1 MTNPPASEV
10 LATWQALGT
19 YFDVDGDAVFVL
31 DVPPLYD
38 EGKDPMF
45 VLHGYPSCC
54 YDWHHVLPDFG
65 QNRRVVLF
73 DYPGFG
79 LSDKPNRR
87 YSIEF
92 YADAAERVAEFAGLE
107 SVVLV
112 THDLGDSVG
121 GELLARDLDSRL
133 AFGVSQRVITNG
145 SIYMDLVQLSTGQ
158 QLLLGL
164 EDAPV
169 DLAAMGLD
177 PKDGFKNGLGNTF
190 SPAHPATD
198 GELDQQWEFVSYLD
212 GHKLLARTIRY
223 IEDRRARE
231 SRYTGAIE
239 KHPSPLGIVWGAL
252 DPIAVRAMST
262 RLVDARPDARLIVLD
277 DVAHYPMIEAPDD
290 FAAAVRVLLASA

>member
-19 YFDVDGDAVFVL
+19 YFDVDGNAVFVL

-38 EGKDPMF
+38 EGKDPIF

-92 YADAAERVAEFAGLE
+92 YADAAERVSAFVGLE

-121 GELLARDLDSRL
+121 GELLARDLDGQL
-133 AFGVSQRVITNG
+133 AFEVSQRVITNG
-145 SIYMDLVQLSTGQ
+145 SIYMDLAQLSTGQ

-164 EDAPV
+164 DDAPV

-198 GELDQQWEFVSYLD
+198 GELDAAVGVRLVSRRPQTAGAHDPLHR
-212 GHKLLARTIRY
+212 GPARTRVALHGC
-223 IEDRRARE
+223 DREASVAARHRVGRVG
-231 SRYTGAIE
+231 SDRGA
-239 KHPSPLGIVWGAL
+239 G
-252 DPIAVRAMST
+252 D
-262 RLVDARPDARLIVLD
+262 VDAARSMRV
-277 DVAHYPMIEAPDD
+277 PMRA
-290 FAAAVRVLLASA
+290 